1 MAAAIRVVQRRR
13 MEEKGGVSVMLHD
26 DASLT
31 ARTIRK
37 KDLMISRLDYI
48 LTKGNIQN
56 RFFNYS
62 CFRQN
67 LKSICC
73 MTESFTRDY
82 ETFLSLRE
90 KKRPILSNLIKELK
104 RTLRNLQQI
113 VNADHLLCKALN
125 KKI

>member
-48 LTKGNIQN
+48 LTKGKIQN

-62 CFRQN
+62 CFRQ
-67 LKSICC
+67 
-73 MTESFTRDY
+73 T
-82 ETFLSLRE
+82 
-90 KKRPILSNLIKELK
+90 
-104 RTLRNLQQI
+104 
-113 VNADHLLCKALN
+113 
-125 KKI
+125 